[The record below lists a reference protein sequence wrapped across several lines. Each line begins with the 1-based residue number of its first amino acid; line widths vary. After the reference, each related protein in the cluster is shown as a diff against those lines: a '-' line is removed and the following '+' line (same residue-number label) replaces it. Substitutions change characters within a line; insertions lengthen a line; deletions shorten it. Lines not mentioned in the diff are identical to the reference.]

1 MDNEYLINGRPL
13 KAIVV
18 FSIPLMLAAFFQQF
32 YTLADSAIVAR
43 FVSEKALAAIGASY
57 ALTNV
62 FISIAIGAGTGS
74 GVIISRYYGAHDYH
88 MTKNSTKISLI
99 SFLILSMALAAVGLF
114 FSEDILILLN
124 TPYDILSDAKAYLD
138 IYFLGLPFLFCYNAL
153 SSCYNALGKSR
164 YPLFFLIFSSIL
176 NIALDLIAVISL
188 EMGLRGAAW
197 ATLISQ
203 AISALL
209 SFLMLIRLLKR
220 LDSSSFGAFSSSE
233 LKKMCSIALPSILQ
247 QSTVSIGMMLVQGVI
262 NSFGSS
268 ILAGYSAAM
277 RLESIATV
285 PFTSLGNASSSY
297 AAQNIGAK
305 KIERI
310 KSGYKAMVILT
321 IIFSL
326 LIFIVFNLL
335 KNQLIAIFIEEN
347 SLEAYE
353 TANQFFV
360 YITPLFVFIG
370 LKMITDGILKASGNV
385 LPFTVANIVNLSIR
399 VVLSYALAPVL
410 GFSICYMAVPL
421 GWIANFLISGSIYFS
436 GRWKRKLGMA

>member
-1 MDNEYLINGRPL
+1 MDNEYLIKERPI
-13 KAIVV
+13 KAITI
-18 FSIPLMLAAFFQQF
+18 FTLPIMLASFFQQF

-62 FISIAIGAGTGS
+62 FISVAIGAGTGS

-99 SFLILSMALAAVGLF
+99 SFLAISIALAAIGLI
-114 FSEDILILLN
+114 SSTSILRLLN
-124 TPYDILSDAKAYLD
+124 TPEDILGDAKTYLD

-164 YPLFFLIFSSIL
+164 YPLVFLIFSSAL
-176 NIALDLIAVISL
+176 NIALDLVAVISL
-188 EMGLRGAAW
+188 DMGLAGAAW

-203 AISALL
+203 AVSALL
-209 SFLMLIRLLKR
+209 SFIVLIRLLKK
-220 LDSSSFGAFSSSE
+220 LDSSPFGRFSFSE
-233 LKKMCSIALPSILQ
+233 LRKMGSIALPSILQ

-277 RLESIATV
+277 RLENIATV
-285 PFTSLGNASSSY
+285 PFTSLGNAASSY

-305 KIERI
+305 RVDRVKT
-310 KSGYKAMVILT
+310 GYRAMVILT
-321 IIFSL
+321 VLSAL
-326 LIFIVFNLL
+326 LIFILFNAF
-335 KNQLIAIFIEEN
+335 KNPLISIFIEEN
-347 SLEAYE
+347 SATAYE
-353 TANQFFV
+353 TASEFFT

-385 LPFTVANIVNLSIR
+385 IPFTLANLVNLSIR
-399 VVLSYALAPVL
+399 VVLSYALSPIM
-410 GFSICYMAVPL
+410 GFSICYIAVPF
-421 GWIANFLISGSIYFS
+421 GWIANFIISGSVYFS
-436 GRWKRKLGMA
+436 GRWKRKLGIA

>member
-1 MDNEYLINGRPL
+1 MDNEYLIKERPI
-13 KAIVV
+13 KAITV
-18 FSIPLMLAAFFQQF
+18 FAIPLMLAAFFQQF

-99 SFLILSMALAAVGLF
+99 SFLALSIMLALIGLI
-114 FSEDILILLN
+114 FSEDILVLLN

-138 IYFLGLPFLFCYNAL
+138 IYFMGLPFLFCYNAL
-153 SSCYNALGKSR
+153 GRSR

-176 NIALDLIAVISL
+176 NIILDLVAVIVFD
-188 EMGLRGAAW
+188 MGLVGAAW
-197 ATLISQ
+197 ATLVSQ
-203 AISALL
+203 ALSALL
-209 SFLMLIRLLKR
+209 SFILLVRLLKK
-220 LDSSSFGAFSSSE
+220 LDPSAFGPFSFSE
-233 LKKMCSIALPSILQ
+233 LKKMSAIALPSILQ

-262 NSFGSS
+262 NSFGPA

-285 PFTSLGNASSSY
+285 PFTSLGNAASSY

-305 KIERI
+305 KTERI
-310 KSGYKAMVILT
+310 KSGYNAMVVLT
-321 IIFSL
+321 VIFSL
-326 LIFIVFNLL
+326 LIFITFNLFKPL
-335 KNQLIAIFIEEN
+335 LISIFIEEN
-347 SLEAYE
+347 SIEAYE

-360 YITPLFVFIG
+360 YITPVFVFIG
-370 LKMITDGILKASGNV
+370 LKMVTDGILKASGNV
-385 LPFTVANIVNLSIR
+385 VPFTIANIVNLSIR
-399 VVLSYALAPVL
+399 VALSYLLAPVI

-421 GWIANFLISGSIYFS
+421 GWIANFMISGSIYFS
-436 GRWKRKLGMA
+436 GRWKRKLGMD

>member
-114 FSEDILILLN
+114 FSEDILMLLN

-188 EMGLRGAAW
+188 DMGLRGAAW

-347 SLEAYE
+347 SFEAYE

>member
-1 MDNEYLINGRPL
+1 MDNEYLIKERPI
-13 KAIVV
+13 KAITV
-18 FSIPLMLAAFFQQF
+18 FAIPLMLAAFFQQF

-99 SFLILSMALAAVGLF
+99 SFLALSIMLALIGLI
-114 FSEDILILLN
+114 FSEDILVLLN

-138 IYFLGLPFLFCYNAL
+138 IYFMGLPFLFCYNAL
-153 SSCYNALGKSR
+153 SSCYNALGRSR

-176 NIALDLIAVISL
+176 NIILDLVAVIVFD
-188 EMGLRGAAW
+188 MGLVGAAW
-197 ATLISQ
+197 ATLVSQ
-203 AISALL
+203 ALSALL
-209 SFLMLIRLLKR
+209 SFILLVRLLKK
-220 LDSSSFGAFSSSE
+220 LDPSAFGPFSFSE
-233 LKKMCSIALPSILQ
+233 LKKMSAIALPSILQ

-262 NSFGSS
+262 NSFGSA

-285 PFTSLGNASSSY
+285 PFTSLGNAASSY

-305 KIERI
+305 KTERI
-310 KSGYKAMVILT
+310 KSGYNAMVVLT
-321 IIFSL
+321 VIFSL
-326 LIFIVFNLL
+326 LIFITFNLFKPL
-335 KNQLIAIFIEEN
+335 LISIFIEEN
-347 SLEAYE
+347 SIEAYE

-360 YITPLFVFIG
+360 YITPVFVFIG
-370 LKMITDGILKASGNV
+370 LKMVTDGILKASGNV
-385 LPFTVANIVNLSIR
+385 VPFTIANIVNLSIR
-399 VVLSYALAPVL
+399 VALSYLLAPVI

-421 GWIANFLISGSIYFS
+421 GWIANFMISGSIYFS
-436 GRWKRKLGMA
+436 GRWKRKLGMD

>member
-188 EMGLRGAAW
+188 DMGLRGAAW

-326 LIFIVFNLL
+326 LIFIVFNLF

-385 LPFTVANIVNLSIR
+385 LPFTVANMVNLSIR
-399 VVLSYALAPVL
+399 VVLSYVLAPVL

-436 GRWKRKLGMA
+436 GRWKRKQGMA